1 MCSARTHVR
10 YYPNSDRESGLR
22 QAVCLLYPLKRTD
35 AVQNEMAAMG
45 QKLTFRTRFVLSA
58 PDSGIQR
65 EPR

>member
-1 MCSARTHVR
+1 MQCKNPCPLL
-10 YYPNSDRESGLR
+10 PNSDRESGLR

-45 QKLTFRTRFVLSA
+45 QKLTFRTRFVISA